1 MFCVRRSGV
10 TLLEA
15 VIAIVL
21 FAAILGMAAKLFS
34 GSSQFSEKIGDQQMI
49 DRESL
54 RFLTFLRADCRS
66 ARSVLVQNEALEITR
81 FGFDQNNNIQQ
92 ASVSY
97 VFVDGN
103 MVREENGNTKMFEFK
118 RWETKKSDLTCRF
131 DLASPTAVCV
141 KVFVKN
147 SGKPII
153 DERVFYET
161 QAK

>member
-1 MFCVRRSGV
+1 MPCTRRSGV

-66 ARSVLVQNEALEITR
+66 ARSVQVRSDALEIIR
-81 FGFDQNNNIQQ
+81 FGFDQNNNVQQ
-92 ASVSY
+92 VAVTY

-103 MVREENGNTKMFEFK
+103 MLREENGNTKMFEFK

-131 DLASPTAVCV
+131 DLASPSAVCV
-141 KVFVKN
+141 KLFIKD

-153 DERVFYET
+153 DERVFYEIP
-161 QAK
+161 AK